1 VERIRVLVVDSQSLF
16 RIGFSHI
23 LEAGPDITVVDE
35 ASGSKEKIIR
45 SLKNGAAGKTVL
57 AAHISGT
64 LVNELRQKTKEPKPS
79 EGEAQVPTFLAQWLS
94 NRKITLR
101 CRKTEG

>member
-1 VERIRVLVVDSQSLF
+1 MFQTSECRFPEKTLLSSQSTL
-16 RIGFSHI
+16 R
-23 LEAGPDITVVDE
+23 
-35 ASGSKEKIIR
+35 IIR
-45 SLKNGAAGKTVL
+45 AVKKGAADKTVL